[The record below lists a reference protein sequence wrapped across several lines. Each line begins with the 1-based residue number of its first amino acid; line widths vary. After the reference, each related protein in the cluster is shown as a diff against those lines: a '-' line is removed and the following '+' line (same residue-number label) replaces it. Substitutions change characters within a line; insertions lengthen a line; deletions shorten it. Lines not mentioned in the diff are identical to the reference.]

1 MADAAAGSGAR
12 LMAGRSFLFLQGLA
26 THFFVRLGDALAAR
40 GHGVHRVNLNA
51 GDRLFWRRPNATDFT
66 GRPEDWPAALGA
78 LIEAHGVTDLVMF
91 SDCRPLHVA
100 AIALARRR
108 GLSAWVFEE
117 AYLRPGY
124 ITLEQGGVNA
134 NSPLPRDPARIRALA
149 QGLPPAAP
157 ETLSGGSFLRRAT
170 DDVRYNLANL
180 AGRWRFPH
188 WRTHRQW
195 NAFHEYAGWLWRG
208 ARRPWR
214 RAGAR
219 RRLAALQGW
228 RGPVFVLPLQLEG
241 DFQLRLHSSFASLA
255 DAIQRIVTSFAAHA
269 PRDALL
275 AVKGHPLDNG
285 LTDWGGVALRQARAA
300 GVADRLL
307 WLPELPFGPVL
318 APAAGVVTVNS
329 TAGLQSLREG
339 KPVIVL
345 GRALYDM
352 PGLTFQGGLDR
363 FWTEAAPPD
372 PALVDALRRV
382 LAAHC
387 LIRGG
392 FFHEAG
398 IAEAVGHA
406 LARLE
411 RAAPAERAAAE

>member
-1 MADAAAGSGAR
+1 MAR
-12 LMAGRSFLFLQGLA
+12 RSFLFLQGLA

-40 GHGVHRVNLNA
+40 GHAVHRVNLNA

-66 GRPEDWPAALGA
+66 GAPADWPAVLAA
-78 LIEAHGVTDLVMF
+78 LIDAHGVTDLVMF
-91 SDCRPLHVA
+91 SDCRPLHMA
-100 AIALARRR
+100 AIDVARRR
-108 GLSAWVFEE
+108 GLAAWVFEE

-134 NSPLPRDPARIRALA
+134 NSPLPRDPGRIRALA

-157 ETLSGGSFLRRAT
+157 ETLSGGSFLRRAS
-170 DDVRYNLANL
+170 DDVRYNIATLL
-180 AGRWRFPH
+180 GRGRFPH

-208 ARRPWR
+208 ARRPLL
-214 RAGAR
+214 RAAAR
-219 RRLAALQGW
+219 RRLATLESW
-228 RGPVFVLPLQLEG
+228 PGPVFVLPLQLEG
-241 DFQLRLHSSFASLA
+241 DFQLRLHSAFPSLR
-255 DAIQRIVTSFAAHA
+255 DAIGHIVASFAAHA
-269 PRDALL
+269 APDALL

-285 LTDWGGVALRQARAA
+285 LTDWGRVAQREAAAA
-300 GVADRLL
+300 GVGDRLL

-339 KPVIVL
+339 KPVVVL

-363 FWTEAAPPD
+363 FWTAATPPD
-372 PALVDALRRV
+372 PVLVDALRRV
-382 LAAHC
+382 LAAQC

-398 IAEAVGHA
+398 INEAVA
-406 LARLE
+406 NAVARLD
-411 RAAPAERAAAE
+411 RPAFAATAAAAQ

>member
-1 MADAAAGSGAR
+1 MAR
-12 LMAGRSFLFLQGLA
+12 RSFLFLQGLA
-26 THFFVRLGDALAAR
+26 THVFVRLGDALAAR
-40 GHGVHRVNLNA
+40 GHAVHRVNFNA

-66 GRPEDWPAALGA
+66 GAPADWPAALGS
-78 LIEAHGVTDLVMF
+78 LIDTHGVTDLVMF

-100 AIALARRR
+100 AIALARQR
-108 GLSAWVFEE
+108 GLAAWVFEE

-149 QGLPPAAP
+149 HGLPAAAP
-157 ETLSGGSFLRRAT
+157 ETLSAGSFLRRAS
-170 DDVRYNLANL
+170 DDVRYNVATLL
-180 AGRWRFPH
+180 GRGRFPH

-208 ARRPWR
+208 ARRPVLR
-214 RAGAR
+214 TAAR
-219 RRLAALQGW
+219 RKLAALQAW

-241 DFQLRLHSSFASLA
+241 DFQLRLHSPFPSLR
-255 DAIQRIVTSFAAHA
+255 DAIARIVASFAAHA

-285 LTDWGGVALRQARAA
+285 LTDWGRVAQRAATAA
-300 GVADRLL
+300 GVGDRLL

-339 KPVIVL
+339 KPVVVL

-352 PGLTFQGGLDR
+352 PGLTFQHGLDR

-398 IAEAVGHA
+398 VIEAVA
-406 LARLE
+406 NAVERLD
-411 RAAPAERAAAE
+411 RPAFAATAAAAQ

>member
-1 MADAAAGSGAR
+1 MPR
-12 LMAGRSFLFLQGLA
+12 RSFLFLQGLA
-26 THFFVRLGDALAAR
+26 THLFARLGDALVKR
-40 GHGVHRVNLNA
+40 GHAVHRVNFNA

-66 GRPEDWPAALGA
+66 GRPEDWPAALVA
-78 LIEAHGVTDLVMF
+78 LMQAHRVTDLVMF

-100 AIALARRR
+100 AIEVARRR
-108 GLSAWVFEE
+108 GIDAWVFEE

-134 NSPLPRDPARIRALA
+134 NSPLPRDPARIRAMA

-157 ETLSGGSFLRRAT
+157 ETLSGGSFLRRAS
-170 DDVRYNLANL
+170 DDVRYNIANL
-180 AGRWRFPH
+180 LGRGRFPH

-208 ARRPWR
+208 ARRPVL

-219 RRLAALQGW
+219 RRLAALQAW
-228 RGPVFVLPLQLEG
+228 PGPVYVLPLQLEG
-241 DFQLRLHSSFASLA
+241 DFQLRLHSPFASLR
-255 DAIQRIVTSFAAHA
+255 DAIELIVRSFAAHA
-269 PRDALL
+269 PRNAAL

-285 LTDWGGVALRQARAA
+285 LTDWGRVAQRTAAEA

-339 KPVIVL
+339 KRVVVL

-363 FWTEAAPPD
+363 FWTEASPPD

-382 LAAHC
+382 LAAQC

-392 FFHEAG
+392 FFHEDG
-398 IAEAVGHA
+398 INEAVTNAAARLDRPA
-406 LARLE
+406 LA
-411 RAAPAERAAAE
+411 AAAQ